1 VPASR
6 PAFHYALLASIA
18 LHALL
23 LFAFPDWIDTARRVV
38 ELPAPLI
45 ARLLQ
50 PEPAP
55 APPAPEEQRP
65 APVPEKKVV
74 RPKPAPAVAERKSA
88 TPTASGPAP
97 DPSPPQAEP
106 VPAPPPVAAV
116 APPAPAATPPAA
128 AKVEDTTPQTAD
140 QYRVQLIEAARLIKD
155 RTRYPPQA
163 WENHWEGDVVL
174 GIALRPD
181 GKHSVVVKRSS
192 RYDVLDRQAV
202 QILGQALREVPL
214 PPALRGK
221 DLALRDVTVQYRQRD

>member
-1 VPASR
+1 MPASR

-55 APPAPEEQRP
+55 PQKEQRP
-65 APVPEKKVV
+65 APAPEKKTV
-74 RPKPAPAVAERKSA
+74 RSKPAPRPEPAAA
-88 TPTASGPAP
+88 PTPAP
-97 DPSPPQAEP
+97 AAPTPEPLP
-106 VPAPPPVAAV
+106 VPAPPP
-116 APPAPAATPPAA
+116 PPLAAATPPAA
-128 AKVEDTTPQTAD
+128 PPPAAAPKVEDTTPQTAD
-140 QYRVQLIEAARLIKD
+140 QYRVQVIEAARLIKD

-174 GIALRPD
+174 GISLRPD
-181 GKHSVVVKRSS
+181 GKHSVIVKRSS
-192 RYDVLDRQAV
+192 RHEVLDQQAV

-214 PPALRGK
+214 PPPLRGK
-221 DLALRDVTVQYRQRD
+221 DIALRDVTVQYRQRD